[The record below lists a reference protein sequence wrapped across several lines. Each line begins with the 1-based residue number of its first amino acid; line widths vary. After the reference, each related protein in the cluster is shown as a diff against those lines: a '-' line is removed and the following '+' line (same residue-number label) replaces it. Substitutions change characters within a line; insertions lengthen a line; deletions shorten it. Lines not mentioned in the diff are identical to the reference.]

1 MTCEICGAETDDL
14 RAHLAEKHP
23 HMLAHFDAMNPNEIV
38 PTTTGEA
45 NEAADPQSAQPAD
58 SDGEVRPASGLAE
71 DAK

>member
-1 MTCEICGAETDDL
+1 MTCEICGAETDDE

-23 HMLAHFDAMNPNEIV
+23 YALAHFDAMHAEVV